1 MLGTGNITRFVLSF
15 SNDLSRMFALVRRVL
30 KYRAPD
36 ENLHDVADLVDQDGN
51 VINSLLEFREAY
63 GFPKAPGGQD
73 SFIIE
78 VGNPRQRMGWDEID
92 DPFSIYEGAAER
104 RGVNGQ
110 LFSQVHH
117 RDDFVETVEQLR
129 AFDRCLFGKEF
140 IPSQILSD
148 MFEHRR
154 KEFLET
160 QGYIAERELM
170 DAVLEPLNG
179 LQTLSQRAG

>member
-1 MLGTGNITRFVLSF
+1 
-15 SNDLSRMFALVRRVL
+15 
-30 KYRAPD
+30 
-36 ENLHDVADLVDQDGN
+36 
-51 VINSLLEFREAY
+51 
-63 GFPKAPGGQD
+63 
-73 SFIIE
+73 
-78 VGNPRQRMGWDEID
+78 MGWDEID